1 MTMMF
6 TLRMRLAKCANEG
19 GSRSCSMYG
28 DMDGWMDGW
37 MDGKMVDWLKGKV
50 VRTGGSSVGASR
62 REWKR
67 SGSQQKR
74 VGAQWELAGER
85 GSTTRILKEKSITGG
100 CAPNGNVQLAEWEH
114 CNWTELEYAF
124 GRLERLTGKRKL
136 ENHRIVSYLTLFWGF
151 WWLCARCGGS
161 FQGP

>member
-50 VRTGGSSVGASR
+50 VRTSGSSVGASR
-62 REWKR
+62 REW
-67 SGSQQKR
+67 SA
-74 VGAQWELAGER
+74 VGASR
-85 GSTTRILKEKSITGG
+85 R
-100 CAPNGNVQLAEWEH
+100 EWSSVGASRRE
-114 CNWTELEYAF
+114 W
-124 GRLERLTGKRKL
+124 
-136 ENHRIVSYLTLFWGF
+136 
-151 WWLCARCGGS
+151 
-161 FQGP
+161 

>member
-1 MTMMF
+1 MV
-6 TLRMRLAKCANEG
+6 EG
-19 GSRSCSMYG
+19 EGCKNGWELSGSQQKR
-28 DMDGWMDGW
+28 
-37 MDGKMVDWLKGKV
+37 V
-50 VRTGGSSVGASR
+50 
-62 REWKR
+62 ER

-100 CAPNGNVQLAEWEH
+100 CAPNGNVQLAEWEN

-124 GRLERLTGKRKL
+124 GRLDRLTGKRKL
-136 ENHRIVSYLTLFWGF
+136 ENHRIVSILTLFWDSAGVS
-151 WWLCARCGGS
+151 ARCRGR